1 MNYESNYPKKYGGV
15 DKLTLKEVEKPTIS
29 KNQMLIKVYAAN
41 VSSGDMRLN
50 TLDVPLL
57 LIPMVKL
64 IFGFKGPRNQT
75 RGISGSGVV
84 SEIGSNIKEY
94 KVGDKIY
101 FINTIKAGCLAEYVV
116 LNNKSIISKIPD
128 NLSFNESAPLAFGA
142 MSALH
147 FINESTIQKGD
158 QVLVYGAS
166 GSVGSYAIQLSKY
179 YGATVTAVCS
189 KKNHKIMQQI
199 GADYVID
206 YHKTDFTKGNKKYDF
221 VFDTVMKTAKK
232 DVKKI
237 LFTNGKYKTTKSPS
251 SEKIERLKKIN
262 QIIKEGKLITVIDK
276 VYKLQNYKEA
286 HEHVY
291 SKHKIGNVIVEIA

>member
-1 MNYESNYPKKYGGV
+1 MKAIIQKKYGGV

-206 YHKTDFTKGNKKYDF
+206 YYKTDFTKGNKKYDF

>member
-1 MNYESNYPKKYGGV
+1 MKAIIQKKYGGV

>member
-1 MNYESNYPKKYGGV
+1 VM
-15 DKLTLKEVEKPTIS
+15 
-29 KNQMLIKVYAAN
+29 A
-41 VSSGDMRLN
+41 
-50 TLDVPLL
+50 
-57 LIPMVKL
+57 
-64 IFGFKGPRNQT
+64 
-75 RGISGSGVV
+75 
-84 SEIGSNIKEY
+84 
-94 KVGDKIY
+94 
-101 FINTIKAGCLAEYVV
+101 
-116 LNNKSIISKIPD
+116 KIPQ
-128 NLSFNESAPLAFGA
+128 NMSFNESAPLAFGA

-147 FINESTIQKGD
+147 FINEKTIQKDD
-158 QVLVYGAS
+158 QVLIYGAS
-166 GSVGSYAIQLSKY
+166 GSVGSYAVQFAKY
-179 YGATVTAVCS
+179 YGAIVTAVCS
-189 KKNHKIMQQI
+189 EKNHKIMQQI